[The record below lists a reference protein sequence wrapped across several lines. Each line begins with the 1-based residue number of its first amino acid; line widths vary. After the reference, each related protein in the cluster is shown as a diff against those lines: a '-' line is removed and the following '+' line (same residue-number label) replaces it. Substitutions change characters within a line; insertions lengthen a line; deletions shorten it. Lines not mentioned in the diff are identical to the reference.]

1 MKKIND
7 FLGKAHLF
15 KVWISLYFFC
25 VIFVCSIFY
34 GLDLLVGEGTKRYS
48 YYLKLVSIPSIVFSL
63 MGVLMISM
71 QRKATIFWEYAEF
84 LEKEIDKATTK
95 EQLEH
100 IWYNEFNQLIEKC
113 QGGPQIGE
121 VKRIRSIIK
130 TRYKYWKD

>member
-1 MKKIND
+1 MKKISD

-15 KVWISLYFFC
+15 KVWIFLYFFC
-25 VIFVCSIFY
+25 VIFVCSMFY
-34 GLDLLVGEGTKRYS
+34 GLDLLVVEGTKRYS
-48 YYLKLVSIPSIVFSL
+48 YYLKLGSILSVIFSM

-71 QRKATIFWEYAEF
+71 QRKAIVFWEYAEF

-113 QGGPQIGE
+113 QGGPQVGE

-130 TRYKYWKD
+130 TRHKYWKD

>member
-1 MKKIND
+1 MKKIDD
-7 FLGKAHLF
+7 FLAKAHLF
-15 KVWISLYFFC
+15 KVWIFLYFFC
-25 VIFVCSIFY
+25 VILVCFMFY
-34 GLDLLVGEGTKRYS
+34 GLDFLVKEGIKRHS
-48 YYLKLVSIPSIVFSL
+48 YYLKLGSILSIVFSL

-71 QRKATIFWEYAEF
+71 QRKAVVFWEYAEF

-130 TRYKYWKD
+130 TRYKYLKD

>member
-1 MKKIND
+1 MD
-7 FLGKAHLF
+7 
-15 KVWISLYFFC
+15 ISILFC
-25 VIFVCSIFY
+25 VILVCFMFY
-34 GLDLLVGEGTKRYS
+34 GLDFLVKEGIKRHS
-48 YYLKLVSIPSIVFSL
+48 YYLKLGSILSIVFSL
-63 MGVLMISM
+63 MGVLMIYV
-71 QRKATIFWEYAEF
+71 QRKAVVFWEYAEF

-130 TRYKYWKD
+130 TRYKYLKD